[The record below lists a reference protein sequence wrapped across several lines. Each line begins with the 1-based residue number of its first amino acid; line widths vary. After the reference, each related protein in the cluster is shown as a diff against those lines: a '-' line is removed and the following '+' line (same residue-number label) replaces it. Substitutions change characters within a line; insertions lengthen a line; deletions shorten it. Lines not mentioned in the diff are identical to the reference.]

1 MFDFRFDIAGLVIG
15 IISYA
20 VITMKRNY
28 LTRETRVFIACIVL
42 NMISAVCNVIATL
55 AAANNSGN
63 LVSFAFLSKFIHFVT
78 IFVMVA
84 AYYMACVIRARKTG
98 MTKVDKIIVPVILVV
113 NIGLLA
119 TSFFTKFYF
128 YFDANYR
135 LRTSFL
141 YYLALLINLGVMI
154 FGNLLVAQKERK
166 EDTSTAVYVILITV
180 LFVIL
185 TLVNGFVKGSNIFH
199 FGTAILLLVM
209 HILLNN
215 PEDYVAAYYGC
226 FNEVAYKD
234 SLSYH
239 MDRNRQ
245 MHSIGISCGEMDFL
259 GSTYSDLEIMSSL
272 KPFTEF
278 ARSRFGAY
286 NFYVVGTSQ
295 FVVEVKGNASLI
307 ESTMSE
313 ISNYFM
319 EPISIGGVEFVISPV
334 FAVVEDRE
342 KFDSVDSC
350 FEVLSYC
357 MNHIDLFD
365 HKNVMRVTKEHL
377 SIVNHEQEMV
387 LAVTKALRNDGV
399 MVYYQP
405 IYSVETGSYPT
416 CEALVR
422 IKDEKLGFIPPSQF
436 VPILERNGLIVEL
449 GEVILERVC
458 SDFVTYDFP
467 SLGVERVEVNLS
479 VRELVVPGMYKKLLE
494 TMKKHNLPNSAIL
507 FEITESYMSDS
518 ARKYI
523 LENIS
528 MLTKNGIKLAL
539 DDFGTG
545 YSTLIYLIQ
554 LPFDIIKI
562 DKSLLDDAMADL
574 KAMVLLR
581 NTINML
587 IELKKKIVVEGVE
600 TSEQAKL
607 LKGLGVHY
615 FQGYLYSKPV
625 CVTDY
630 VSFLK
635 PAERSVK

>member
-313 ISNYFM
+313 IRNYFM

>member
-128 YFDANYR
+128 YFDADYR

-166 EDTSTAVYVILITV
+166 EDTSTAVYVILVTV

-295 FVVEVKGNASLI
+295 FVVEVKGNTSLI

-313 ISNYFM
+313 IRNYFM

>member
-313 ISNYFM
+313 IRNYFM

-422 IKDEKLGFIPPSQF
+422 IKDDKLGFIPPSQF

>member
-42 NMISAVCNVIATL
+42 NWISAVCNVIATL

-84 AYYMACVIRARKTG
+84 AYYMACVIRARNTG

-128 YFDANYR
+128 YFDADYR

-313 ISNYFM
+313 IRNYFM

-377 SIVNHEQEMV
+377 SVVNHEQEMV

-422 IKDEKLGFIPPSQF
+422 IKDDKLGFIPPSQF

>member
-128 YFDANYR
+128 YFDADYR

-313 ISNYFM
+313 IRNYFM

-422 IKDEKLGFIPPSQF
+422 IKDDKLGFIPPSQF

>member
-313 ISNYFM
+313 IRNYFM

-545 YSTLIYLIQ
+545 YYTLIYLIQ

>member
-63 LVSFAFLSKFIHFVT
+63 LVSFAFLSKLIHFVT

-209 HILLNN
+209 HIMLNN

-313 ISNYFM
+313 IRNYFM

-422 IKDEKLGFIPPSQF
+422 IKDDKLGFIPPSQF

>member
-128 YFDANYR
+128 YFDADYR

-313 ISNYFM
+313 IRNYFM

-377 SIVNHEQEMV
+377 SVVNHEQEMV

>member
-313 ISNYFM
+313 IRNYFM

-377 SIVNHEQEMV
+377 SVVNHEQEMV

>member
-20 VITMKRNY
+20 VITMKRYY

-128 YFDANYR
+128 YFDADYR

-313 ISNYFM
+313 IRNYFM

-422 IKDEKLGFIPPSQF
+422 IKDDKLGFIPPSQF

>member
-313 ISNYFM
+313 IRNYFM

-365 HKNVMRVTKEHL
+365 HKNVMRVTKKHL
-377 SIVNHEQEMV
+377 SVVNHEQEMV

-422 IKDEKLGFIPPSQF
+422 IKDDKLGFIPPSQF

>member
-313 ISNYFM
+313 IRNYFM

-377 SIVNHEQEMV
+377 SIVNHEHEMV

>member
-209 HILLNN
+209 HIMLNN

-313 ISNYFM
+313 IRNYFM

-422 IKDEKLGFIPPSQF
+422 IKDDKLGFIPPSQF

>member
-84 AYYMACVIRARKTG
+84 TYYMACVIRARKTG

-313 ISNYFM
+313 IRNYFM

>member
-128 YFDANYR
+128 YFDADYR

-209 HILLNN
+209 HIMLNN

-313 ISNYFM
+313 IRNYFM

-422 IKDEKLGFIPPSQF
+422 IKDDKLGFIPPSQF

>member
-128 YFDANYR
+128 YFDADYR

-313 ISNYFM
+313 IRNYFM

-377 SIVNHEQEMV
+377 SVVNHEQEMV

-422 IKDEKLGFIPPSQF
+422 IKDDKLGFIPPSQF

>member
-128 YFDANYR
+128 YFDADYR

-313 ISNYFM
+313 IRNYFM